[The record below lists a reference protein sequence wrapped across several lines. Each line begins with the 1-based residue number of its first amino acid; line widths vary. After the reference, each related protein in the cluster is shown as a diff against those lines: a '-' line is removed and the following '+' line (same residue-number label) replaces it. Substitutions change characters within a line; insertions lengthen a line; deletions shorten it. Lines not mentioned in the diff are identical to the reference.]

1 MYWKIIHA
9 IMQVESRREQF
20 NERGGIGMGKL
31 KCGDVLVF
39 KAGDNWLSKT
49 IAWLTD
55 SDVSHAAMML
65 DDKRMVEMSA
75 SGIYVGGV
83 EELEG
88 DGAILLRLH
97 PEKDPLPLADAAQ
110 KYIDCET
117 RYDFP
122 ALVYLAGLIIYHKI
136 RPTQKYVVITDLILR
151 EACKVLDRLIQ
162 SVVLKNP
169 DKAMVCSQLVY
180 QVYEDCGKEYHIS
193 IEGGLL
199 QAGQDS
205 DQLDGRV
212 CIADFIADAPD
223 LCLDAADVLDEV
235 TFENTVT
242 PDVEELA
249 KELYMA
255 LSEQETE
262 DGMDFAQ
269 EDLGALPSWAKLML
283 EKLEEFLEK
292 SKSNLPIDALFIAP
306 SDLAYKSTNLDT
318 VEKLDINRLR

>member
-1 MYWKIIHA
+1 M
-9 IMQVESRREQF
+9 E
-20 NERGGIGMGKL
+20 KL
-31 KCGDVLVF
+31 KCGDILVF

-65 DDKRMVEMSA
+65 DDKRMVEMAA
-75 SGIYVGGV
+75 SGIYTGNVKV
-83 EELEG
+83 LEG
-88 DGAILLRLH
+88 DGAILLRLR
-97 PEKDPLPLADAAQ
+97 PEKDPLPLVDAAQ
-110 KYIDCET
+110 KYIDCKT

-136 RPTQKYVVITDLILR
+136 RPTQKYVAITDLILR
-151 EACKVLDRLIQ
+151 GACVALDRLIQ

-180 QVYEDCGKEYHIS
+180 QIYEDCGKEYHIG

-199 QAGQDS
+199 QTDKDS
-205 DQLDGRV
+205 DRSDGSV
-212 CIADFIADAPD
+212 CLADLIADAPD
-223 LCLDAADVLDEV
+223 LSSADDGADEAAFD
-235 TFENTVT
+235 NAAI

-249 KELYMA
+249 RELYLA

-262 DGMDFAQ
+262 ADMDFVPA
-269 EDLGALPSWAKLML
+269 DLGTLPSLAKRML
-283 EKLEEFLEK
+283 EQLEEFLEK
-292 SKSNLPIDALFIAP
+292 SSSNLPIDALFIAP

-318 VEKLDINRLR
+318 VGRLDIARVR

>member
-1 MYWKIIHA
+1 M
-9 IMQVESRREQF
+9 E
-20 NERGGIGMGKL
+20 KL
-31 KCGDVLVF
+31 KCGDILVF

-65 DDKRMVEMSA
+65 DDKRMVEMAA
-75 SGIYVGGV
+75 SGIYTGNVKV
-83 EELEG
+83 LEG
-88 DGAILLRLH
+88 DGAILLRLR
-97 PEKDPLPLADAAQ
+97 PEKDPLPLVDAAQ
-110 KYIDCET
+110 KYIDCKT

-136 RPTQKYVVITDLILR
+136 RPTQKYVAITDLILR
-151 EACKVLDRLIQ
+151 GACVALDRLIQ

-180 QVYEDCGKEYHIS
+180 QIYEDCGKEYHIG

-199 QAGQDS
+199 QADKDS
-205 DQLDGRV
+205 DRSDGGV
-212 CIADFIADAPD
+212 CLADLIADAPD
-223 LCLDAADVLDEV
+223 LPLAADGVEEAAFD
-235 TFENTVT
+235 NTAL

-249 KELYMA
+249 RELYLA

-262 DGMDFAQ
+262 AGMDFVPV
-269 EDLGALPSWAKLML
+269 DLGMLPSLAKRLL
-283 EKLEEFLEK
+283 EQLEEFLEK
-292 SKSNLPIDALFIAP
+292 SSSNLPIDALFIAP

-318 VEKLDINRLR
+318 VGRLDIARVR

>member
-1 MYWKIIHA
+1 
-9 IMQVESRREQF
+9 
-20 NERGGIGMGKL
+20 MGKL
-31 KCGDVLVF
+31 KSGDVLVF

-65 DDKRMVEMSA
+65 DEKRMVEMSA
-75 SGIYVGGV
+75 SGIYVGDV
-83 EELEG
+83 EALKG
-88 DGAILLRLH
+88 DSAILLRLH
-97 PEKDPLPLADAAQ
+97 PEKDPLPLVDAAQ
-110 KYIDCET
+110 KYIDCKT

-151 EACKVLDRLIQ
+151 EACKALDRLIQ

-180 QVYEDCGKEYHIS
+180 QIYEDCGKEYHIS

-199 QAGQDS
+199 QAGEDS
-205 DQLDGRV
+205 DRLDGGV
-212 CIADFIADAPD
+212 CLADFIADAPD
-223 LCLDAADVLDEV
+223 LYPDAVNVLDEAALD
-235 TFENTVT
+235 NTAI

-249 KELYMA
+249 RELYLA

-262 DGMDFAQ
+262 AGMDFVQ

-318 VEKLDINRLR
+318 VEKLDISRLR

>member
-1 MYWKIIHA
+1 
-9 IMQVESRREQF
+9 MQ
-20 NERGGIGMGKL
+20 KL

-75 SGIYVGGV
+75 SGIYVGNV
-83 EELEG
+83 EALEG
-88 DGAILLRLH
+88 DSAILLRLF

-110 KYIDCET
+110 KYIDCKT

-122 ALVYLAGLIIYHKI
+122 ALVYLAGLIIYRRI

-151 EACKVLDRLIQ
+151 GACMALDRLIQ
-162 SVVLKNP
+162 SLVLKNP

-180 QVYEDCGKEYHIS
+180 QIYEDCGKEYHIS

-199 QAGQDS
+199 QAGNDS
-205 DQLDGRV
+205 DRLDGSV
-212 CIADFIADAPD
+212 CLADFIADAPD
-223 LCLDAADVLDEV
+223 IYPDDADVMDEAV
-235 TFENTVT
+235 FDNTVI

-249 KELYMA
+249 KELYLA
-255 LSEQETE
+255 LTEQET
-262 DGMDFAQ
+262 DADMDFLQ
-269 EDLGALPSWAKLML
+269 EDLGTLPSRAKLML

-292 SKSNLPIDALFIAP
+292 SKSSIPIDALFISPA
-306 SDLAYKSTNLDT
+306 DLAYKSKNLNT
-318 VEKLDINRLR
+318 VDKLDIARSM

>member
-1 MYWKIIHA
+1 M
-9 IMQVESRREQF
+9 E
-20 NERGGIGMGKL
+20 KL
-31 KCGDVLVF
+31 KCGDVLAF

-75 SGIYVGGV
+75 NGIYAGNVQA
-83 EELEG
+83 LEG
-88 DGAILLRLH
+88 DDAILLRLS
-97 PEKDPLPLADAAQ
+97 PEKDSLPLADAAQ
-110 KYIDCET
+110 KYIDCKT

-122 ALVYLAGLIIYHKI
+122 ALVYLAGLIIYHRI

-151 EACKVLDRLIQ
+151 EACVALDHLIQ

-180 QVYEDCGKEYHIS
+180 QIYEDCGKDYHIA

-199 QAGQDS
+199 QADRGPGRS
-205 DQLDGRV
+205 DGSV
-212 CIADFIADAPD
+212 CLADLISDAPD
-223 LCLDAADVLDEV
+223 LCPESNDAVWEGRVLD
-235 TFENTVT
+235 NTAA

-249 KELYMA
+249 KELYLA

-262 DGMDFAQ
+262 DSTDLVQA
-269 EDLGALPSWAKLML
+269 DLGTLPSWAKRML
-283 EKLEEFLEK
+283 DKLEEFLEK
-292 SKSNLPIDALFIAP
+292 SKSNLPIDALFISPA
-306 SDLAYKSTNLDT
+306 DLAYKTTNLDT
-318 VEKLDINRLR
+318 VGRLNLVRLAGDGMGKI